1 MYLKGSK
8 WSMNRRRRRP
18 LKWGR
23 IFFLSVLIGG
33 AIYINQVIVP
43 TTPPLFIP
51 TPTATRAPESFIS
64 DAEDLLNQ
72 GKMSQ
77 AVQSYVAA
85 IEADPKN
92 VANYITLAKL
102 QIYTG
107 DFESAVTSAENALL
121 LSPNNSMANA
131 VRGWGLGFLGNY
143 LEAEGALKQ
152 AIDLDPNNGFAYAY
166 YAEILALQSAAGQD
180 TLGSIDKAI
189 QASQTAMALAPNTLE
204 THRAR
209 GAVLEIT
216 GNYKEAIQEYEAALV
231 LNSNIADIHLALG
244 RNYRYIQDYARAVEE
259 FTRANA
265 LNPADPLPDTYIS
278 RTYAT
283 VGEYAKAIQ
292 YAQQATKDD
301 PSDPFLHGNL
311 GTMFYRNRQYQDAII
326 SLQLSVR
333 GGTTEEGIVVEALPL
348 DYGRV
353 AEYYFTYGLTLARQ
367 GECGEALQISQL
379 IVQGVPND
387 ETSIYNAQEMVAI
400 CQEYLVNG
408 TPTPFPTIEAMEAST
423 PQPTAMPAEGQS

>member
-1 MYLKGSK
+1 
-8 WSMNRRRRRP
+8 MNRRRRRP

-23 IFFLSVLIGG
+23 IFFLSILIGG
-33 AIYINQVIVP
+33 AIYINQVVVP

-51 TPTATRAPESFIS
+51 TPTATRAPESFVS
-64 DAEDLLNQ
+64 DAEDLLND
-72 GKMSQ
+72 GKLSQ
-77 AVQSYVAA
+77 AVQSYIQA

-92 VANYITLAKL
+92 IANYITLAKL
-102 QIYTG
+102 QVYTG
-107 DFESAVTSAENALL
+107 DYASAVTSAENALL

-143 LEAEGALKQ
+143 LEAEAAIKE
-152 AIDLDPNNGFAYAY
+152 AIDQDPNNGIAYAY
-166 YAEILALQSAAGQD
+166 YAEMLALQSAAGQD

-189 QASQTAMALAPNTLE
+189 QASQTAMALAPNSLE

-216 GNYKEAIQEYEAALV
+216 GNYKEAIQEFEAALA
-231 LNSNIADIHLALG
+231 LNNNISDIHLALG

-259 FTRANA
+259 FTKANA

-283 VGEYAKAIQ
+283 VGEFAKAIQ

-311 GTMFYRNRQYQDAII
+311 GTMFYRNRQYQDAVT
-326 SLQLSVR
+326 SLRLSVS
-333 GGTTEEGIVVEALPL
+333 GGTTEEGIIVEPLPL

-367 GECGEALQISQL
+367 GQCGEALQISQL
-379 IVQGVPND
+379 LVQGVPND
-387 ETSIYNAQEMVAI
+387 ETSTYNAQEMVAI

-408 TPTPFPTIEAMEAST
+408 TPTPLPTLAEIEVPT
-423 PQPTAMPAEGQS
+423 PQPTTAPTEGQS